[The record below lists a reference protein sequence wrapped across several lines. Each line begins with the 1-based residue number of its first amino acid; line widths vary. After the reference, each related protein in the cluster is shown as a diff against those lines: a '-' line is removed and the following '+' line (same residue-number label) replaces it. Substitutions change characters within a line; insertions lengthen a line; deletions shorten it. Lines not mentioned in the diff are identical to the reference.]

1 MVEYVVQDGDSL
13 SLIAE
18 KVLGDQNR
26 WPEIYNQNLEV
37 IGSDPNVIFPG
48 AVLQIGEAEEASPGL
63 PFPWFPVVAALGL
76 GGVLYAKG
84 VF

>member
-37 IGSDPNVIFPG
+37 LGSDPNVIFPG
-48 AVLQIGEAEEASPGL
+48 TVLQIGEAPKKM